1 MKGIELSEKNVRL
14 HVSARDWE
22 EAVRIGGRILVE
34 NGTAKESYVEGIVNS
49 IKEYGPYVVISKG
62 FAIPHTRA
70 EDGSLGI
77 GFSLITLREPVYFD
91 PKDDPVEVMIC
102 FSAIDSQTHLDILKM
117 IVTFVEKGY
126 VEKIAKV
133 DTIDELNALLQNEE

>member
-49 IKEYGPYVVISKG
+49 IKEYGP
-62 FAIPHTRA
+62 
-70 EDGSLGI
+70 
-77 GFSLITLREPVYFD
+77 
-91 PKDDPVEVMIC
+91 C
-102 FSAIDSQTHLDILKM
+102 
-117 IVTFVEKGY
+117 
-126 VEKIAKV
+126 
-133 DTIDELNALLQNEE
+133 LLYTSRCV